1 MLSIIH
7 ALGHLRVACDLINLY
22 FVIDEYTDIANK
34 TEVSKIADD
43 IMDAFRQKEGSE
55 SHSKISRMARE

>member
-1 MLSIIH
+1 MLFIDV
-7 ALGHLRVACDLINLY
+7 LDHLRVTCDLINLY

-43 IMDAFRQKEGSE
+43 IMAAFKHKTASE
-55 SHSKISRMARE
+55 SHGKISRMARE